1 MADTA
6 VTIARARTST
16 LSLEE
21 QARGFS
27 NKFTVNYADIAYGA
41 TSTDTVTMTLGA
53 MPAKW
58 VVNNA
63 LVNVRNAFTGTATQ
77 AMTVIVGTT
86 TSTNTFVTSQSVFT
100 AGVLAG
106 VPTTATIRTATAS
119 VNMVAT
125 FTNAT
130 AGSPSVLTAGD
141 LDIYLNIIDV
151 GTAPRLG

>member
-27 NKFTVNYADIAYGA
+27 NKFTVNYADIASGTGA
-41 TSTDTVTMTLGA
+41 TDTVTMTLGA
-53 MPAKW
+53 LPAKW

-63 LVNVRNAFTGTATQ
+63 LVNIRTAFAGTGGLA
-77 AMTVIVGTT
+77 VIVGTA
-86 TSTNTFVTSQSVFT
+86 TSTNTFVTSQSVLT

-119 VNMVAT
+119 VSMVAT
-125 FTNAT
+125 FTNSVS
-130 AGSPSVLTAGD
+130 GSPSALTAGE

-151 GTAPRLG
+151 GTDPRLG